1 MAEAAAS
8 GIYGDTTDARRIW
21 NNLLRPFRFPN
32 VLLLSGGLLLPN
44 LLSWATLITPID
56 IGLPP
61 RTAAIVF
68 YASLAILARR
78 IPFALTI
85 VLFLGLR
92 AFDIV
97 QTISLMFGLA
107 PTELAAAIDQARR
120 VDFFASPTYFMLI
133 VTVATTTVAAL
144 ACLNQR
150 NTLIRAN
157 AFVLFILALAFGAL
171 DYSNNVSPH
180 YSFGSTVGRNEPV
193 ESASEVSGFNVAA
206 GAHGNNVVVVI
217 VESLG

>member
-1 MAEAAAS
+1 M
-8 GIYGDTTDARRIW
+8 
-21 NNLLRPFRFPN
+21 
-32 VLLLSGGLLLPN
+32 LLSGGLLLPN
-44 LLSWATLITPID
+44 LLSWATLITPVD

-107 PTELAAAIDQARR
+107 PTELATAIDHARR
-120 VDFFASPTYFMLI
+120 VHFFASPTYLMLI
-133 VTVATTTVAAL
+133 ATMTATTVAAL
-144 ACLNQR
+144 ACLSQR
-150 NTLIRAN
+150 NTLMRAN
-157 AFVLFILALAFGAL
+157 TLILFFMALAFGTL
-171 DYSNNVSPH
+171 DYLNNVSPH
-180 YSFGSTVGRNEPV
+180 YSFGSASAATSRSN
-193 ESASEVSGFNVAA
+193 SASKYRASKSRR
-206 GAHGNNVVVVI
+206 AHMAI
-217 VESLG
+217 MSSW